1 MSELIFA
8 CEGAGQ
14 LSRQLGYRRVSRKEY
29 YEGDYQILPGDDVSV
44 RIEKGLDSAYS
55 VINLRS
61 STQVKFR
68 RNWQH
73 IRRDHADV
81 SVFWFVK
88 RGSITLSQSG
98 GKTAIGRDQC
108 LITRSAQPFHMDCLR
123 DDDCDLEMLHVVVP
137 THIVRAHIPVHIGT
151 GASFSTHDGD
161 CRVALRTFEMLYE
174 EGDTVS
180 HKAADGL
187 AGEAVSAIG
196 SVLHAP
202 QYDRPRTLGDRRFA
216 DIEAFVLHHLGNPD
230 LSAEMTASGI
240 GISCGYLLHILKV
253 RGTSFSGLLW
263 QSRLALA
270 RKWLA
275 ADGMRDVPIAQIAF
289 MAGYKSAAHFSRAF
303 RQASGMTPGDY
314 REQSF

>member
-29 YEGDYQILPGDDVSV
+29 YEGDYQILPGDDVRV
-44 RIEKGLDSAYS
+44 RIEKRLDSAYS

-61 STQVKFR
+61 STPVKFR
-68 RNWQH
+68 RTWQH

-81 SVFWFVK
+81 SVFWFVR
-88 RGSITLSQSG
+88 RGTITLSQPG
-98 GKTAIGRDQC
+98 GKTVIGRDQC

-123 DDDCDLEMLHVVVP
+123 DDDSDLEMLHVVVP

-151 GASFSTHDGD
+151 GASFSTRDGD

-174 EGDTVS
+174 EGGRVS
-180 HKAADGL
+180 HKTADGL
-187 AGEAVSAIG
+187 AGEAVNAIG
-196 SVLHAP
+196 CILHNVR
-202 QYDRPRTLGDRRFA
+202 QDGPRTLGDRRFA

-230 LSAEMTASGI
+230 LSAEMTATGV
-240 GISCGYLLHILKV
+240 GISCGYLLHILKT
-253 RGTSFSGLLW
+253 RGTSFSELLW
-263 QSRLALA
+263 SSRLALA

-275 ADGMRDVPIAQIAF
+275 AEGLREVPIAQIAF
-289 MAGYKSAAHFSRAF
+289 MAGFKSAAHFSRAF
-303 RQASGMTPGDY
+303 KEANRMTPGDY
-314 REQSF
+314 RARSS